1 MTRVSSSAQSK
12 FTSQLGFLALKKGRL
27 KAGERTKFKIARA
40 LEELMLADSFASISV
55 IRISD
60 AAGISRQTFYNHFID
75 KQDLVGWIYDQ
86 IDVYTTSR
94 IGIDLT
100 WEEAVRTKLDFMK
113 SKEPFFCELYKA
125 EAAGLLIERSVDT
138 VYRYYELNLK
148 RMAGIT
154 LSEISKLELRQFCY
168 GSTGLVSEWARTGM
182 IAAVDEVVRVE
193 RAALPSFAKSV
204 FLGERN

>member
-1 MTRVSSSAQSK
+1 MSRVSSSTQSK

-40 LEELMLADSFASISV
+40 LEELMLTDSFASISV

-193 RAALPSFAKSV
+193 RAALPTFAKSV
-204 FLGERN
+204 FLGE

>member
-1 MTRVSSSAQSK
+1 MSRVSSSAQSK

-40 LEELMLADSFASISV
+40 LEELMLTDSFASISV

-60 AAGISRQTFYNHFID
+60 ASGISRQTFYNHFID

-204 FLGERN
+204 FLGE

>member
-40 LEELMLADSFASISV
+40 LEELMLAESFASISV

-60 AAGISRQTFYNHFID
+60 AAGISRQTFYNHFVD

-94 IGIDLT
+94 IGFDLT
-100 WEEAVRTKLDFMK
+100 WEEAVRTKLDFMR

-148 RMAGIT
+148 RMAGIA
-154 LSEISKLELRQFCY
+154 LSEVSKLELRQFCY
-168 GSTGLVSEWARTGM
+168 GSTGLVSEWSRTGM
-182 IAAVDEVVRVE
+182 IATVDEVVRVE
-193 RAALPSFAKSV
+193 RAALPAFAKSV
-204 FLGERN
+204 FLGE